1 MLFPLFPILLLVMAI
16 ASLLWYQQTDND
28 MFWVLAA
35 SSAVI
40 GLIWGLVMTPWTVQ
54 LVALLLLLG
63 IRTPLLRP
71 VKVNVNQKSR
81 SKILGGAKFS

>member
-35 SSAVI
+35 SSAMI
-40 GLIWGLVMTPWTVQ
+40 GLIWIFVMSPWAVQ
-54 LVALLLLLG
+54 IMVLLGVLG
-63 IRTPLLRP
+63 IRTPLFRAININ
-71 VKVNVNQKSR
+71 VK
-81 SKILGGAKFS
+81 